1 MGKRQPTNRVR
12 VMGVINTTPDS
23 FSDGGQFDT
32 TDKALRYAMQLIDD
46 GVDILDI
53 GGESTRPG
61 SQNVDASEELAR
73 TIPLIQAIRKES
85 DVQISIDT
93 NKPVVMQQA
102 VAEGANLINSIWALR
117 QDDVLAVAAQS
128 GAAVCLMHMQGT
140 PETMQQNPCYDDVV
154 SEVIE
159 YLRQRI
165 EAAVEAGIAREN
177 IIVDPGFG
185 FGKTLQHNLLLLKS
199 LAQLKALDVPLL
211 VGLSRKSMIGTI
223 LNKPLDQRLYG
234 SISTAVIA
242 AMQGA
247 DIIRVHDVAQTI
259 DALAIVDAVNG
270 VQTQQREMQ

>member
-61 SQNVDASEELAR
+61 SQNVDANEELAR

-93 NKPVVMQQA
+93 SKPVVMQQA
-102 VAEGANLINSIWALR
+102 VTEGANLINSIWALR
-117 QDDVLAVAAQS
+117 QDDALAVAAQS
-128 GAAVCLMHMQGT
+128 GASVCLMHMQGT

-211 VGLSRKSMIGTI
+211 VGMSRKSMIGTI

>member
-128 GAAVCLMHMQGT
+128 GASVCLMHMQGT

>member
-1 MGKRQPTNRVR
+1 MGKQQPTNQVR

-211 VGLSRKSMIGTI
+211 VGMSRKSMIGTI
-223 LNKPLDQRLYG
+223 LNKPVDQRLYG